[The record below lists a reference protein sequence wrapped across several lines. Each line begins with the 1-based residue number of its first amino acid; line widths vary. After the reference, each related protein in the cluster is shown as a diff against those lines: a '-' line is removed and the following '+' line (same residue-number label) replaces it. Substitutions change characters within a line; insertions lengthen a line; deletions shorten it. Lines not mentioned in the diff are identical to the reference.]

1 MSEAGPKRVQNQ
13 CGANFDRRRYHV
25 SLRMKNMPSSIRLN
39 TDEVRNAIDQVPRF
53 ALAHLP
59 TPLEPLRNLSRELGG
74 PTIWIKRDD
83 CTGLTF
89 GGNKTRHNEFLLGAA
104 IADGADYFVW
114 GAGVQSNNCRQ
125 TVAACRKA
133 GIPIHL
139 VLSRAHVDGPVE
151 VQGNLLLDHLMG
163 ASIEFVDV
171 PVGPELDV
179 IIADRAERLREQGHR
194 PFFWNRNPVVQ
205 IAAISYVECAVEI
218 AEQCRGAKIEPAA
231 IYVSS
236 CGSTGSGLA
245 LGAAALGMKSPVTNI
260 APLKWPWDTATDM
273 AEVACDAA
281 TMLELPHRLAPGDI
295 DVTEDYIAPGYGTP
309 GPECLEALRLVA
321 RTEAILLDPIYSGK
335 AMAGMIDHIRRGDFS
350 PDDNIVF
357 VHTGGTPVLFAMNHL
372 LAESIPGEN
381 GPFDS

>member
-1 MSEAGPKRVQNQ
+1 ME
-13 CGANFDRRRYHV
+13 
-25 SLRMKNMPSSIRLN
+25 SSITTVELRQ
-39 TDEVRNAIDQVPRF
+39 AIDRVPRF

-83 CTGLTF
+83 CTGLAF

-114 GAGVQSNNCRQ
+114 GAGAQSNNCRQ

-139 VLSRAHVDGPVE
+139 VLSRAHLDGSVE
-151 VQGNLLLDHLMG
+151 TQGNLLLDHLMG
-163 ASIEFVDV
+163 ASIEFVDA
-171 PVGPELDV
+171 PVGPELDA
-179 IIADRAERLREQGHR
+179 IIDNRAKQLRDKGYR

-218 AEQCRGAKIEPAA
+218 AEQCRHEEVTPAA

-245 LGAAALGMKSPVTNI
+245 LGTAALGMKAPVRNI
-260 APLKWPWDTATDM
+260 APLTWPWDTATDM

-281 TMLELPHRLAPGDI
+281 ARLKLPYRLAAA
-295 DVTEDYIAPGYGTP
+295 DVDLTEDYIAPGYGTP
-309 GPECLEALRLVA
+309 GPDCLEAVRLVA
-321 RTEAILLDPIYSGK
+321 QTEAILLDPIYSGK
-335 AMAGMIDHIRRGDFS
+335 AMAGLIDHIRRGDFS
-350 PDDNIVF
+350 REDNVVF
-357 VHTGGTPVLFAMNHL
+357 VHTGGTPVLFAMNNL
-372 LAESIPGEN
+372 LAESIPRSN
-381 GPFDS
+381 GPFDAC